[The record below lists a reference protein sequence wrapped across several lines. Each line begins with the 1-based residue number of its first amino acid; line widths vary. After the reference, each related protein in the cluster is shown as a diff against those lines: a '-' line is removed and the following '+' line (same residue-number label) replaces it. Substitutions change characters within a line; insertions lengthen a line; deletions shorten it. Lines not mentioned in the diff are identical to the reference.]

1 MVLLIGDDLLAR
13 SPERQL
19 ALVVHL
25 LLWSVRHTRWAH
37 SFQAPDVSFQQTH
50 RERRQAVVD
59 QLGTYLC
66 SYISMVP
73 EVIQELA
80 GCRTQSPVGF
90 HAKGYKGSCRLGVC
104 VCVFR

>member
-1 MVLLIGDDLLAR
+1 MVLLIGDDLLAGLKR
-13 SPERQL
+13 GSL
-19 ALVVHL
+19 LVVHL

-90 HAKGYKGSCRLGVC
+90 HAKGYKGSLQAWCL
-104 VCVFR
+104 